1 MNLALVPL
9 QADSPISID
18 LATFLFQAANV
29 LIVILVLYFL
39 LFKPLGGLME
49 RRTRFVEDSL
59 DEAKQQREEAQ
70 QLLAEYKEKLQTA
83 QSEAKAIVTEAGR
96 EAEALAR
103 TRRQEVEEEAR
114 DLLERTKAEIEH
126 ERQRALASIR
136 EEVTNL
142 TLLTAERVIGREL
155 NQEDHHRMIQEML
168 TNIDG
173 EDLKAG
179 DVQ

>member
-1 MNLALVPL
+1 MLVPKIVSQWRLSRRTNAMNLALVPL

-96 EAEALAR
+96 EAE
-103 TRRQEVEEEAR
+103 
-114 DLLERTKAEIEH
+114 
-126 ERQRALASIR
+126 
-136 EEVTNL
+136 
-142 TLLTAERVIGREL
+142 
-155 NQEDHHRMIQEML
+155 
-168 TNIDG
+168 
-173 EDLKAG
+173 
-179 DVQ
+179 